1 MNAAAAELDPAT
13 RLGLLSK
20 AEEII
25 VARDLPLAPIFHFV
39 QVSLFDPHTL
49 RGITPHPRQ
58 EQLLFLADRLDDD
71 REPLSSRTMR

>member
-1 MNAAAAELDPAT
+1 
-13 RLGLLSK
+13 
-20 AEEII
+20 